1 MAIIRK
7 KELKGMGKEALE
19 ARLFEV
25 RKELNTEHGLVMRGG
40 RSSNPGRIKELR
52 HTVARILT
60 YLHQKARATAGKKG
74 SRAAKGAAP
83 KTGAP
88 SAPND
93 KAKENKAMTPAGAKP
108 SGQPTQAR

>member
-52 HTVARILT
+52 HTVARMLT
-60 YLHQKARATAGKKG
+60 YLHQKTRAMAGKKKG
-74 SRAAKGAAP
+74 GAAKAAAP
-83 KTGAP
+83 TATPPTAP
-88 SAPND
+88 KDRTN
-93 KAKENKAMTPAGAKP
+93 ENKAMNPAGAKP
-108 SGQPTQAR
+108 SGQPTQSR